1 MPICLTRRPLTI
13 LRRVALAAIMS
24 SPARA
29 ASKDNWIEVRSP
41 HFTVI
46 SNSGEKEARRV
57 ADQFEQFREVFE
69 KSFPKL
75 RLDLGRPLIIFAV
88 KNEDSLKSLLPGYWE
103 VKGRAHPA
111 GIYVS
116 GEERHFVAVRTN
128 IEGENP
134 YEVVYH
140 EYTHA
145 IMNLN
150 FRGLPVWLS
159 EGLAEYFGNS
169 TIRDNE
175 VNIGK
180 ISAYHLQ
187 VLRQSRLIPIEA
199 LLLAD
204 SQSPYYHEENRVS
217 VFYAESWA
225 IVHYLLLDP
234 EARKQ
239 QLMEKFLSA
248 WDATGNPLEAAQQ
261 AFGDLKK
268 FSLTM
273 EAYVRVGNFY
283 MSKVNT
289 SVRGNPKSYSSREL
303 SPAEVAA
310 ERALFFVHTRR
321 PSEAKAAIIEALQD
335 DPKLSLA
342 HEGEA
347 VLAYTQNEYT
357 EAQAEFSRAIE
368 LPDPSFSAYYFAA
381 MCKLRQ
387 SAGSENAV
395 EIAYLEK
402 AIAMNPQFA
411 PAYTN
416 LASLYSM
423 QTATQTKAI
432 QLAKKAV
439 DLEAGNLQYAINFAH
454 VLLNAGRF
462 EDAKILATRIQ
473 QAARNPVDTLNADQ
487 LSRSVEDF
495 EAHAKQEA
503 ADQERAKR
511 DAEAPGK
518 VTVFAGT
525 PQAAPKSNTQT
536 GTGTNHAVQGSQ
548 TSTAQNRSNRPEYM
562 LEGVVTAA
570 ECNANSSGRVT
581 LTVNRSAMRF
591 LYSSL
596 AKLQVVEGLTEDSGN
611 APACPDW
618 KGRRAR
624 LFFYQTKDKPYAGEL
639 QTIQFF

>member
-1 MPICLTRRPLTI
+1 MG
-13 LRRVALAAIMS
+13 S
-24 SPARA
+24 SARGV
-29 ASKDNWIEVRSP
+29 SKDNWTEVRSP

-69 KSFPKL
+69 KSFPRL

-116 GEERHFVAVRTN
+116 EEERHFVAVRTN

-175 VNIGK
+175 VDIGK
-180 ISAYHLQ
+180 ISAHHLQ
-187 VLRQSRLIPIEA
+187 VLQQSRLIPIEG

-204 SQSPYYHEENRVS
+204 SQSPYYNEENRVS
-217 VFYAESWA
+217 AFYAESWA

-239 QLMEKFLSA
+239 QLMQKFFSA
-248 WDATGNPLEAAQQ
+248 WDATGNQLEAGQQ
-261 AFGDLKK
+261 TFGDLKK
-268 FSLTM
+268 FSQTM
-273 EAYVRVGNFY
+273 EAYVRVGNFH
-283 MSKVNT
+283 MGKVNT
-289 SVRGNPKSYSSREL
+289 SVRGDPKGYSSRGL

-310 ERALFFVHTRR
+310 ERALFYVHTRR
-321 PSEAKAAIIEALQD
+321 PSEAKAAINEALQD

-342 HEGEA
+342 HEAEG
-347 VLAYTQNEYT
+347 VLAYTQSEYT
-357 EAQAEFSRAIE
+357 EAESGFSGAIE

-387 SAGSENAV
+387 SVGSENAV
-395 EIAYLEK
+395 AIAYLEK

-411 PAYTN
+411 PAYAN
-416 LASLYSM
+416 LASLYSL
-423 QTATQTKAI
+423 QTATGTKAI
-432 QLAKKAV
+432 ELAKKAV
-439 DLEAGNLQYAINFAH
+439 ELEAGNLQYAINFAY

-473 QAARNPVDTLNADQ
+473 QAARSPVDSLNADQ
-487 LSRSVEDF
+487 LLRSVEDF
-495 EAHAKQEA
+495 EARVKQEGEY
-503 ADQERAKR
+503 QERAKR
-511 DAEAPGK
+511 EAQAPAK

-525 PQAAPKSNTQT
+525 AQPAAESNTQT
-536 GTGTNHAVQGSQ
+536 GTDTSNAAQGSR
-548 TSTAQNRSNRPEYM
+548 TSTTKNRSNRPEYM
-562 LEGVVTAA
+562 SEGVITAA
-570 ECNANSSGRVT
+570 ECNANSGGRVT
-581 LTVNRSAMRF
+581 LTVNHSAMKF

-596 AKLQVVEGLTEDSGN
+596 AKLQVVEGLTEDSGD

-624 LFFYQTKDKPYAGEL
+624 LFFYQTKEKPYAGEL